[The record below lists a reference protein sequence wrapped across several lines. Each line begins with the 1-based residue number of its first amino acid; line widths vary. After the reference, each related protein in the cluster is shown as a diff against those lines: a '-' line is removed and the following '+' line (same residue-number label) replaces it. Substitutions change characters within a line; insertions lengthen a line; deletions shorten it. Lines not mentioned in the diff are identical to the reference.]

1 MLRIAN
7 ALLIIGTQVLSF
19 HVEFGRMAYGWTR
32 ALVLL
37 LLITFFVIAVWYVVL
52 RPFLIFIIC
61 KRELVLLYP
70 IEALNCFRYSF
81 IQKYFSLLISHIQ
94 I

>member
-37 LLITFFVIAVWYVVL
+37 QILLITFFVIAVWYVVFG
-52 RPFLIFIIC
+52 PFLIFIIC
-61 KRELVLLYP
+61 KRELVLFYP

-81 IQKYFSLLISHIQ
+81 IQK
-94 I
+94 

>member
-1 MLRIAN
+1 MFRIAN

-81 IQKYFSLLISHIQ
+81 IQK
-94 I
+94 

>member
-1 MLRIAN
+1 MLCIAN
-7 ALLIIGTQVLSF
+7 ALLVIGYSGPLF
-19 HVEFGRMAYGWTR
+19 HVEFGRIAYGWTR

-37 LLITFFVIAVWYVVL
+37 QMLLITFFVIGVWYVVF

-61 KRELVLLYP
+61 KRELVLLCP

-81 IQKYFSLLISHIQ
+81 IQK
-94 I
+94 